1 MRRILSFE
9 IATNRVSV
17 VGAKSG
23 PVPDVNSARFVKDA
37 AVPVRVV
44 RDVDKAGI
52 LEGILKIL
60 LVQSGQKGHRHRRT
74 GDFLS
79 AKMRLYGGTEGDNER
94 GELANV

>member
-1 MRRILSFE
+1 MRWILSFE

-17 VGAKSG
+17 VGAKSE
-23 PVPDVNSARFVKDA
+23 PVPDVNSARFVNDA
-37 AVPVRVV
+37 AIPVRAV

-52 LEGILKIL
+52 LEGILNIL
-60 LVQSGQKGHRHRRT
+60 LVQSSQKRDRHRGT

-79 AKMRLYGGTEGDNER
+79 AKMRLYGGTQGDNER

>member
-17 VGAKSG
+17 AGAKSE

-37 AVPVRVV
+37 AVSVRVV

-52 LEGILKIL
+52 LEGIFKIL
-60 LVQSGQKGHRHRRT
+60 LVQSSQRIVT
-74 GDFLS
+74 AAPEIF
-79 AKMRLYGGTEGDNER
+79 
-94 GELANV
+94 